1 MGSVE
6 EERKIKAKRH
16 YREEVLGLRPTGFP
30 SDAILDQREMI
41 AALFKRVYGPSWTG
55 YYRGEDSDREEDKIT
70 DKDEQPRS
78 KPHDEI
84 MTWDELCA
92 RMRALCRIGL
102 C

>member
-1 MGSVE
+1 MDSVE
-6 EERKIKAKRH
+6 EERRIKAKRH

-30 SDAILDQREMI
+30 SDAILDQRERI
-41 AALFKRVYGPSWTG
+41 AALFKRVYGPNWTG
-55 YYRGEDSDREEDKIT
+55 YYKGEDGDKEENRIT
-70 DKDEQPRS
+70 GKDEQPRS

-84 MTWDELCA
+84 TTWDELCA